1 MAVADA
7 CAELLAAHRREL
19 AALEEEWASRAA
31 QRARDAA
38 EVSATNTTMAFEEEV
53 RLERCRAKS
62 NGGQVPY
69 PLTATQQR
77 EDREERMRSSAAHAV
92 DAARAETAS
101 EWHRRYVQAGDEC
114 DVRLQPDPLAAHT
127 RLAESEAAAA
137 QRLEAATRALTL
149 DHDKALAD
157 AHREHAASLAAER
170 RDAEA
175 SHMEALLTA
184 KVGKWQSCQVFCSL
198 THTLPPQTE
207 WQAETERLKAEALR
221 QQEHRLTQH
230 FTTQLEQLR
239 DRVVALEAEAASQAK
254 EHAAAQQQLTQEFT
268 RQVQHMRAQL
278 AAQEEQAAS
287 VAKQHADA
295 LEAARKAAAEQ
306 LKPDVAAAQA
316 EAARYKSVLEDT
328 RNQLRE
334 AVSSHR
340 RAEAAAYAA
349 AGESKRLR
357 QHLARAEAQVRVR

>member
-1 MAVADA
+1 MAV
-7 CAELLAAHRREL
+7 L
-19 AALEEEWASRAA
+19 
-31 QRARDAA
+31 
-38 EVSATNTTMAFEEEV
+38 
-53 RLERCRAKS
+53 
-62 NGGQVPY
+62 
-69 PLTATQQR
+69 
-77 EDREERMRSSAAHAV
+77 SSA
-92 DAARAETAS
+92 
-101 EWHRRYVQAGDEC
+101 
-114 DVRLQPDPLAAHT
+114 
-127 RLAESEAAAA
+127 
-137 QRLEAATRALTL
+137 
-149 DHDKALAD
+149 
-157 AHREHAASLAAER
+157 
-170 RDAEA
+170 
-175 SHMEALLTA
+175 LL
-184 KVGKWQSCQVFCSL
+184 SL
-198 THTLPPQTE
+198 THTPPQTE

-230 FTTQLEQLR
+230 FTAQLEQLR

-278 AAQEEQAAS
+278 ASQEEQAAS